1 MTREEQTLNGFTEM
15 MRGFWN
21 NQNLKVPNKVE
32 NKGMTVKALE
42 RESSEDCIS
51 RQAVLDLCDKK
62 TKYDIP
68 YEYYEGKKHIKGWDE
83 GKIINF
89 TKLMQLPPVSPQ
101 SRKVW
106 ITTYWTKGIEP
117 VVTPFDNQEAAET
130 CARYYEKRG
139 CRVCID
145 ECNIFHKCTDTKN
158 EE

>member
-1 MTREEQTLNGFTEM
+1 MTREEQILNGFTEM
-15 MRGFWN
+15 MKGFWN
-21 NQNLKVPNKVE
+21 NQDLKVSNLVMPC
-32 NKGMTVKALE
+32 GQ
-42 RESSEDCIS
+42 ESSEDCIS
-51 RQAVLDLCDKK
+51 KQAVLDLCDKK

-68 YEYYEGKKHIKGWDE
+68 YEYYEGKKHIRGWDE

-89 TKLMQLPPVSPQ
+89 TKLMQLPSISPQ

-106 ITTYWTKGIEP
+106 ITTYWTKEIEP

-139 CRVCID
+139 YKVCID

>member
-32 NKGMTVKALE
+32 SKEMAVKTLE
-42 RESSEDCIS
+42 QESSGDCIS

-68 YEYYEGKKHIKGWDE
+68 YEYYEGKKHIRGWDE

-89 TKLMQLPPVSPQ
+89 TKLMQLPPVSSQ

-106 ITTYWTKGIEP
+106 ITTYWTTEIKP
-117 VVTPFDNQEAAET
+117 VVTPFDNEEAAKT
-130 CARYYEKRG
+130 CARYYEKQG
-139 CRVCID
+139 YKVCID
-145 ECNIFHKCTDTKN
+145 ECNIFHKCTDNK
-158 EE
+158 E